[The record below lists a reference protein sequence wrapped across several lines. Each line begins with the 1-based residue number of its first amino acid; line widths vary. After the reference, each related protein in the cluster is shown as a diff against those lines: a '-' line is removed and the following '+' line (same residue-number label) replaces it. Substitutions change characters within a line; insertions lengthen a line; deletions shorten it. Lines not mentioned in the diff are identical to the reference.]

1 MKCRV
6 VIWQRKI
13 NGAQAIISPIFAP
26 KDNKKTGVGVVS
38 VPHLLDVKAK
48 LFCPEI
54 AGLFCRI
61 AGLFCHDSRANL
73 SLKPVCFGIAIS

>member
-1 MKCRV
+1 MQIVTHKGQISEMV

-38 VPHLLDVKAK
+38 VPHLL
-48 LFCPEI
+48 E
-54 AGLFCRI
+54 
-61 AGLFCHDSRANL
+61 N
-73 SLKPVCFGIAIS
+73 

>member
-26 KDNKKTGVGVVS
+26 KDNKKTGVGVV
-38 VPHLLDVKAK
+38 DVYKRQ
-48 LFCPEI
+48 
-54 AGLFCRI
+54 G
-61 AGLFCHDSRANL
+61 G
-73 SLKPVCFGIAIS
+73 SLP

>member
-1 MKCRV
+1 MKKM
-6 VIWQRKI
+6 I
-13 NGAQAIISPIFAP
+13 A
-26 KDNKKTGVGVVS
+26 
-38 VPHLLDVKAK
+38 VKAK

>member
-1 MKCRV
+1 MCLRQTL
-6 VIWQRKI
+6 IQTAENSI
-13 NGAQAIISPIFAP
+13 
-26 KDNKKTGVGVVS
+26 
-38 VPHLLDVKAK
+38 VKAK